1 MEYVNE
7 LDTISAGAAKKEAAL
22 KVHRLTF
29 MEATMM
35 VVGSTIGSG
44 VLGLAFAS
52 RNAGWPVLLTWLV
65 VAGFFSIISMLYV
78 AEATLRTTRPL
89 QLSGLAEKYVGKIG
103 SWLIF
108 FSVGATSFCS
118 LIAYTSGC
126 GKILSEFFGIS
137 LEMASCL
144 FALGA
149 TSVVWLGLK
158 ATGVA
163 EKYLSSGMTAMLIL
177 LVGASLFSARVPV
190 ADILYTHWMYAVPV
204 FNIAVFCY
212 AVQYIVPEI
221 SRGFTHEP
229 GKLVPSILAG
239 AGISFVILALV
250 PLAVF
255 LMLPVDEISEV
266 ASLSWGRA
274 LGSPVFFVIV
284 NAFAF
289 CAMLTSF
296 WAIAESFLT
305 NMIDRLASSRKRTFA
320 RGRPAWL
327 HRHPAGPPGLQR
339 PRRLRQR
346 HLQRR
351 HLRRHHHVHPARLH
365 AAQFPETRRQETVL
379 AMRLD
384 RPSHHAD
391 PGRPPLCQCRR
402 LRHPQPLRLAAC
414 GVVG

>member
-229 GKLVPSILAG
+229 GNSSRPSWPGPAFPSSSWPWSRWPSSSCCPSMKFRKSRPYPG
-239 AGISFVILALV
+239 AA
-250 PLAVF
+250 P
-255 LMLPVDEISEV
+255 
-266 ASLSWGRA
+266 WGR
-274 LGSPVFFVIV
+274 
-284 NAFAF
+284 
-289 CAMLTSF
+289 
-296 WAIAESFLT
+296 
-305 NMIDRLASSRKRTFA
+305 RSSSSSSM
-320 RGRPAWL
+320 PL
-327 HRHPAGPPGLQR
+327 
-339 PRRLRQR
+339 
-346 HLQRR
+346 
-351 HLRRHHHVHPARLH
+351 
-365 AAQFPETRRQETVL
+365 
-379 AMRLD
+379 
-384 RPSHHAD
+384 PSA
-391 PGRPPLCQCRR
+391 PC
-402 LRHPQPLRLAAC
+402 
-414 GVVG
+414 